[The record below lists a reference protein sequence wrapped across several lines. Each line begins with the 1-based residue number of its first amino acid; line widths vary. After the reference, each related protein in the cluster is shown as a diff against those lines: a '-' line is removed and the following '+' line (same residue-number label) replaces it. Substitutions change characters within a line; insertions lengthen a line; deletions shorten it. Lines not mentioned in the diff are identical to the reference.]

1 MADIKGK
8 FPNGLA
14 DAMKRKGVGS
24 TALAGLIGDSKQN
37 VTRWANQSRRLT
49 PDTAEL
55 MAPHLDTTAAALV
68 LIADRAPDL
77 TPPKPALAG
86 PAAPAVQEVIPGPD
100 FDPSDQGP
108 RDIPVLGTAMGG
120 TEQDERPID
129 FWLTGEVENHVVR
142 PKGLLRARNVFAL
155 YVGGD
160 SMEPRFEERD
170 MVYVQKTS
178 PGIGD
183 DVVIELHPL
192 VDGGDH
198 PTFIKRLVR
207 RNGSFITVKQYN
219 PPKELE
225 FTVKEIKNL
234 FRVIPLKELMG

>member
-24 TALAGLIGDSKQN
+24 TALAALIDDSKQN

-49 PDTAEL
+49 PDAAEKI
-55 MAPHLDTTAAALV
+55 APHVDSTAAALLLV
-68 LIADRAPDL
+68 DTAAGEPKAPTAPLRA
-77 TPPKPALAG
+77 
-86 PAAPAVQEVIPGPD
+86 AAPTIQEVTPGPD
-100 FDPSDQGP
+100 FEPSDRGP
-108 RDIPVLGTAMGG
+108 RDVPVLGTAMGG
-120 TEQDERPID
+120 TEDDERPID